1 MTMTICVV
9 QTDVPGVR
17 VRPENKVEWDP
28 DAERVP
34 DYAMSFV
41 GGNSSKPF
49 GRLWCD
55 ETVLTVVTR
64 YEPHNQT
71 IIHPVQDR
79 VLTIRENARLQ
90 GFPDY
95 YELTG
100 PIKER
105 LVTEDTC
112 FNVLTSSSLKA
123 LG

>member
-41 GGNSSKPF
+41 GCNSSKPF

-55 ETVLTVVTR
+55 ETVLTVVTT

-71 IIHPVQDR
+71 IIHPVQDSAHDPR
-79 VLTIRENARLQ
+79 
-90 GFPDY
+90 
-95 YELTG
+95 
-100 PIKER
+100 K
-105 LVTEDTC
+105 C
-112 FNVLTSSSLKA
+112 KA
-123 LG
+123 PRFS

>member
-28 DAERVP
+28 DAERVRLPSGKPLVP

-79 VLTIRENARLQ
+79 VLTIRKNARLQ

-95 YELTG
+95 YELTA

-105 LVTEDTC
+105 Q
-112 FNVLTSSSLKA
+112 
-123 LG
+123 